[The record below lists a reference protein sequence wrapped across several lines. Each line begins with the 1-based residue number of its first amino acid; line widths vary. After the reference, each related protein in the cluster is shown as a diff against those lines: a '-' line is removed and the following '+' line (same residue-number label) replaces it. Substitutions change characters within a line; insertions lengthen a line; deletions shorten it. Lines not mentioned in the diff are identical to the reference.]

1 MENLMRHKFN
11 KNKWMILTACMFIS
25 IFSFGQTTDSDTTE
39 VSAKYNQIKN
49 ITLGFQPGGIVT
61 GSISVIN
68 GDELMKSFTPNVAN
82 TLYGRIP
89 GLTVMQGVVNL
100 VGIRRVSMFGS

>member
-39 VSAKYNQIKN
+39 VSKI
-49 ITLGFQPGGIVT
+49 
-61 GSISVIN
+61 
-68 GDELMKSFTPNVAN
+68 
-82 TLYGRIP
+82 
-89 GLTVMQGVVNL
+89 
-100 VGIRRVSMFGS
+100 